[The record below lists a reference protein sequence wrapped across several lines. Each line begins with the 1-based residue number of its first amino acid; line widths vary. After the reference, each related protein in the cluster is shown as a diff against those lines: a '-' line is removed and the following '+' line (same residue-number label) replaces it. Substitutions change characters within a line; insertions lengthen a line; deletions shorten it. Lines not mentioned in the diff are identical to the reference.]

1 MSDRRMQSSRDDRR
15 RDRDGSDRRRRS
27 RSPRGGGG
35 AGGGGGR
42 REYGDVDSY
51 SSSRNYRERER
62 EDRYQGGREER
73 PRDRD
78 WDRGTARRDAR
89 RDDGD
94 RRRDNRRDRDLFDD
108 RRGPR
113 RDDRRDRD
121 RDGRGE
127 GRENPSDKARD
138 NDDMR
143 QMERQSRVKSA
154 SPPPRKPK
162 EPTPDLTDV
171 PSVLT
176 RKRRLNQWDI
186 KPPGYENVTAEQ
198 AKLSGMFPLPGAP
211 RQQPMDP
218 SKLQAFMNQPGN
230 QASTNALKPATARQS
245 KRLFVHRLPASA
257 TDDSVSEFFN
267 LQLNGLNVTKGV
279 DPCISA
285 QVNQAQGYALLEFK
299 NSEDATNAM
308 ALDGM
313 SMEPHAMDTSNGD
326 SNGASKG
333 LEIRRPKDY
342 IVPTITDDTQNEA
355 GVLSTTVP
363 DTQNKISITNIPI
376 YLNDEQMQ
384 ELLQSFGELKSF
396 VLVKDSSTEQSRG
409 IAFCEYVD
417 PNVTDAAVE
426 SLNGME
432 LGDAALKVKRASIG
446 IQQVS
451 GEMSVNA
458 MSLMAGT
465 QAKADAE
472 AGRVLCLM
480 NMITPEELMDTEESE
495 GKLEKTFELFLH
507 RHILTRSQKSSMTLR
522 RNAPSTARSS
532 TPRCL
537 DLLAAG
543 RALALA
549 KSTSNTRN
557 PLQHKRHLLRSRVGS
572 SQTAQSW
579 SRSSVRSTS
588 ILVPGKG
595 LNRSGGDERV
605 REKSMGLDLRSF
617 LVGSC
622 RCSRFPVAIGSQAE
636 ICMYVFVS

>member
-15 RDRDGSDRRRRS
+15 RDRDGPDRRRRS

-35 AGGGGGR
+35 GGGGR
-42 REYGDVDSY
+42 RDYGDVDSY

-62 EDRYQGGREER
+62 EDRYTGGREDR

-78 WDRGTARRDAR
+78 WDRGAARRDAR

-121 RDGRGE
+121 RDGRDG
-127 GRENPSDKARD
+127 GRGDPSDKARD

-171 PSVLT
+171 ASVLT

-257 TDDSVSEFFN
+257 TDESVSEFFN

-285 QVNQAQGYALLEFK
+285 QVNKAQRYALLEFR
-299 NSEDATNAM
+299 NPEDATNAM
-308 ALDGM
+308 ALDGIN
-313 SMEPHAMDTSNGD
+313 MEPHAMDGSNGD
-326 SNGASKG
+326 ANGSPKG
-333 LEIRRPKDY
+333 LDIRRPKDY
-342 IVPTITDDTQNEA
+342 IVPVVTDDTQNEA
-355 GVLSTTVP
+355 GVLSSIVP

-396 VLVKDSSTEQSRG
+396 VLVKDSSSEQSRG

-417 PNVTDAAVE
+417 ANVTDAAVE

-495 GKLEKTFELFLH
+495 GKLDHIPTHYLYLH
-507 RHILTRSQKSSMTLR
+507 ALTRLQKFSTMSR

-532 TPRCL
+532 TPRCPDPL
-537 DLLAAG
+537 VAG
-543 RALALA
+543 KVLVLA
-549 KSTSNTRN
+549 KSTSNTRSR
-557 PLQHKRHLLRSRVGS
+557 LRRRRHSPHWQAGS
-572 SQTAQSW
+572 SRTAQSW
-579 SRSSVRSTS
+579 SHSSVRSTS
-588 ILVPGKG
+588 ISTPGEHQKWRRRNEFADGQWSSRSLRWCLVRPEDV
-595 LNRSGGDERV
+595 GG
-605 REKSMGLDLRSF
+605 SL
-617 LVGSC
+617 
-622 RCSRFPVAIGSQAE
+622 
-636 ICMYVFVS
+636 

>member
-15 RDRDGSDRRRRS
+15 RDRDGPDRRRRS
-27 RSPRGGGG
+27 RSPRGGAAGG
-35 AGGGGGR
+35 GGGGGGR
-42 REYGDVDSY
+42 RDYGDVDSY

-62 EDRYQGGREER
+62 EDRYTGGREDR

-78 WDRGTARRDAR
+78 WDRGAARRDAR

-121 RDGRGE
+121 RDGRDG
-127 GRENPSDKARD
+127 GRGDPSDKARD

-171 PSVLT
+171 ASVLT

-308 ALDGM
+308 ALDGIN
-313 SMEPHAMDTSNGD
+313 MEPHAMDTSNGD
-326 SNGASKG
+326 SNGSSKG
-333 LEIRRPKDY
+333 LDIRRPKDY
-342 IVPTITDDTQNEA
+342 IVPVVTDDTQNEA
-355 GVLSTTVP
+355 GVLSSIVP

-417 PNVTDAAVE
+417 ANVTDAAVE

-472 AGRVLCLM
+472 SGRVLCLM

-495 GKLEKTFELFLH
+495 GKLDCGSIYFLTLQT
-507 RHILTRSQKSSMTLR
+507 LTQLQKFSTMSR
-522 RNAPSTARSS
+522 RNVPSTARSS

-537 DLLAAG
+537 APLVAG
-543 RALALA
+543 RVLVSA
-549 KSTSNTRN
+549 KSTSST
-557 PLQHKRHLLRSRVGS
+557 RSRLRHRRHSPRWQAGS
-572 SQTAQSW
+572 SQTVQSW

-588 ILVPGKG
+588 ISAPGK
-595 LNRSGGDERV
+595 LEKRVVATNEFAEDQLSLHSLRWYLVEPEDVGG
-605 REKSMGLDLRSF
+605 SL
-617 LVGSC
+617 
-622 RCSRFPVAIGSQAE
+622 
-636 ICMYVFVS
+636 

>member
-15 RDRDGSDRRRRS
+15 RDRDGGDRRRRS

-35 AGGGGGR
+35 R
-42 REYGDVDSY
+42 REFGDVDSY
-51 SSSRNYRERER
+51 SSSRDYRERER
-62 EDRYQGGREER
+62 EDRYQGGRDR
-73 PRDRD
+73 RDRD
-78 WDRGTARRDAR
+78 WDRGAARRDAR

-108 RRGPR
+108 RRGGR
-113 RDDRRDRD
+113 RDDRRADRD
-121 RDGRGE
+121 RDHRGE
-127 GRENPSDKARD
+127 DRARD

-171 PSVLT
+171 PSVLV

-211 RQQPMDP
+211 RQQAMDP

-230 QASTNALKPATARQS
+230 QASTNALKPSTARQS
-245 KRLFVHRLPASA
+245 KRLFAHNLPASA
-257 TDDSVSEFFN
+257 TDESVTAFFN
-267 LQLNGLNVTKGV
+267 LQLNGLNVTKGN
-279 DPCISA
+279 DPCVSA
-285 QVNQAQGYALLEFK
+285 QVNNSQGYALLEFK
-299 NSEDATNAM
+299 TSEDATNAM
-308 ALDGM
+308 ALDGI
-313 SMEPHAMDTSNGD
+313 SMEPEGMDTSNGE
-326 SNGASKG
+326 SNGTPKG
-333 LEIRRPKDY
+333 LQIGRPKDY
-342 IVPTITDDTQNEA
+342 IVPTVTDETQHEA
-355 GVLSTTVP
+355 GVLSTVVP

-396 VLVKDSSTEQSRG
+396 VLVKDTASEQSRG
-409 IAFCEYVD
+409 IAFCEYMD
-417 PNVTDAAVE
+417 SSVTDAAVE

-480 NMITPEELMDTEESE
+480 NMITPDELMDTDESE
-495 GKLEKTFELFLH
+495 EILDDVKDECAKYGKVLETKMPRPTGSRQSPGIGKIYVKYEDPA
-507 RHILTRSQKSSMTLR
+507 SAQK
-522 RNAPSTARSS
+522 A
-532 TPRCL
+532 
-537 DLLAAG
+537 LAALAG
-543 RALALA
+543 RKFADRTVVVTFFGEEYFDINA
-549 KSTSNTRN
+549 
-557 PLQHKRHLLRSRVGS
+557 
-572 SQTAQSW
+572 W
-579 SRSSVRSTS
+579 
-588 ILVPGKG
+588 
-595 LNRSGGDERV
+595 
-605 REKSMGLDLRSF
+605 
-617 LVGSC
+617 
-622 RCSRFPVAIGSQAE
+622 
-636 ICMYVFVS
+636 